1 VIFRLPLAFARLLV
15 QSAVLALGQIWANKM
30 RAALTTLGIVIGV
43 ASVTAVV
50 AALTGMRSQVL
61 NEFEAMGTNRMFIY
75 PTWPET
81 GRHKNANWEVIR
93 FRPEQFDGLLEHCP
107 SVQAFTR
114 VGDNSG
120 TIKTPGKTIE
130 DVTITGIDAAWHEIE
145 GRAVV
150 LGRPFSPVDE
160 VGLSQVCLI
169 TPDLRDK
176 LLLDRDCIGDTLL
189 VSNRTFRIVG
199 LIEPLIESAMFGRRG
214 RTEEVL
220 IPFTT
225 WRKIWS
231 VEQPFFRVQAISKT
245 TALTEEAAAEVRFFL
260 RKARNLRPDDPD
272 TFGVE
277 VVERYLE
284 RFKAISQ
291 MVLFVAAG
299 IVGISLLV
307 GGVGIM
313 NIMLVSVSERT
324 REIGLRK
331 AVGARPSAILL
342 QFLVEAVML
351 CFMGGLVGV
360 LIGQAMTTA
369 ISSIPGAELHEAH
382 IPLWAIGMSFGFAAG
397 VGLIFGMFPALKAAR
412 LDPIEALRHE

>member
-1 VIFRLPLAFARLLV
+1 MILRLPLSLGRLFF
-15 QSAVLALGQIWANKM
+15 QSVVLAMGQIWTNKM

-43 ASVTAVV
+43 GSVTAVI
-50 AALTGMRSQVL
+50 AALTGMRTQVL
-61 NEFEAMGTNRMFIY
+61 NEFESMGTNRMFIY
-75 PTWPET
+75 PRWPET
-81 GRHKNANWEVIR
+81 GRHKYANWEAIR
-93 FRPEQFDGLLEHCP
+93 FKPDLFDGLLEHCP
-107 SVQAFTR
+107 SIEAYTR
-114 VGDNSG
+114 VGDFTGN
-120 TIKTPGKTIE
+120 IKAPGKTIE
-130 DVTITGIDAAWHEIE
+130 DVEITGIDPSWHAIE
-145 GRAVV
+145 RRSIT

-169 TPDLRDK
+169 TPELRDK
-176 LLLDRDCIGDTLL
+176 LLLDTDCIGNAVL
-189 VSNRTFRIVG
+189 VANRTFRIVG
-199 LIEPLIESAMFGRRG
+199 LVEPTVQSAMFGRYG
-214 RTEEVL
+214 RTEEVF
-220 IPFTT
+220 IPFST
-225 WRKIWS
+225 WQKIWDIES
-231 VEQPFFRVQAISKT
+231 PFFRVQAISKT

-260 RKARNLRPDDPD
+260 RRSRNLRPGEPD

-277 VVERYLE
+277 IVERYLQQ
-284 RFKAISQ
+284 FAAMSQ

-331 AVGARPSAILL
+331 AVGATPSAILL

-351 CFMGGLVGV
+351 CFIGGLIGV
-360 LIGQAMTTA
+360 LMGAALTVA
-369 ISSIPGAELHEAH
+369 ISNIPGAELDQAH
-382 IPLWAIGMSFGFAAG
+382 IPGWAIIMSFGFAAG